1 MARGS
6 NIGGMLA
13 QSGLAGGQN
22 IAQAYQQLGR
32 GVGGMFSGV
41 AGALERRQERRR
53 RTEELQQAQQAISQY
68 TTAGTINPGMLL
80 QKAQQAESAGNTQLA
95 QLYRQGAEQAKQNL
109 TAGQNLTAYNQLA
122 AKAGLSPEEAATGV
136 RGLVSGQYK
145 DPSSALRGTIETQKM
160 VKQKANKEYVVDQ
173 LKAEGLD
180 SIATD
185 VERGLYTD
193 AQIGSVL
200 SNARQ
205 AKAAAEQGQAGLEA
219 FVTAADLSETTF
231 GKAIKEGQLENVP
244 SSLISKMATEAI
256 NERQTTELV
265 KNLKS
270 LNTDVSN
277 EAAELLELGVI
288 TDQGAKNLV
297 VEGKKGPQISTS
309 NMKQYV
315 LPDGTVVWGGDITVD
330 GDERKAYR
338 DPQNPNSIINL
349 PVESVEL
356 KGEARIRGEDLRLA
370 GIQLA
375 ENPKFS
381 DLDAT
386 DQEKAKVAFASK
398 YNELITKKKTNEEA
412 LAEAKAHA
420 LSLIEQR
427 TEKGIIFDTTTT
439 EFKEDSV
446 KEFDS
451 IEDAEAANLKTG
463 TIVIING
470 RRAVIE

>member
-1 MARGS
+1 MANMS
-6 NIGGMLA
+6 AIASMLA
-13 QSGLAGGQN
+13 QSGTNIGQQ
-22 IAQAYQQLGR
+22 IGAPVASFGQGI
-32 GVGGMFSGV
+32 GGM
-41 AGALERRQERRR
+41 LTRRRQAQELEEARRI
-53 RTEELQQAQQAISQY
+53 ISQY
-68 TTAGTINPGMLL
+68 STAGNINPGMLTK
-80 QKAQQAESAGNTQLA
+80 KAQEAEAEGKDYLA
-95 QLYRQGAEQAKQNL
+95 DVFRKGAEQAN
-109 TAGQNLTAYNQLA
+109 TNMVAGQNLTAYNQLA
-122 AKAGLSPEEAATGV
+122 TQAGLSPEEASIGV
-136 RGLVSGQYK
+136 RGLIAGQYK
-145 DPSSALRGTIETQKM
+145 DPSSALKGTMDTQRM
-160 VKQKANKEYVVDQ
+160 VKQQASKEYAVEQ
-173 LKAEGLD
+173 LKAEGLEE
-180 SIATD
+180 IAED
-185 VERGLYTD
+185 IERGLYTD
-193 AQIGSVL
+193 AQVGSVL
-200 SNARQ
+200 ATARQ
-205 AKAAAEQGQAGLEA
+205 AKAAAEQGQTALEA
-219 FVTAADLSETTF
+219 FVTASDLSGTTF
-231 GKAIKEGQLENVP
+231 GQAVAEGKLKDVP
-244 SSLISKMATEAI
+244 SGLISKMATEAI

-270 LNTDVSN
+270 MDRPEAT

-288 TDQGAKNLV
+288 TDEGAKKLV
-297 VEGKKGPQISTS
+297 VEGKRGPKISTT

-315 LPDGTVVWGGDITVD
+315 LDDGTLVWGGDITVD

-338 DPQNPNSIINL
+338 DPQNPNSIIDL
-349 PVESVEL
+349 PAEAVEF

-375 ENPKFS
+375 EDPKFS

-412 LAEAKAHA
+412 LAGAKAHA

-451 IEDAEAANLKTG
+451 IEDAEAANLKPG
-463 TIVIING
+463 TIVTING

>member
-1 MARGS
+1 MAYD
-6 NIGGMLA
+6 IGGMLA
-13 QSGLAGGQN
+13 RSGAVTGQLMGGGIADVGAG
-22 IAQAYQQLGR
+22 I
-32 GVGGMFSGV
+32 GG
-41 AGALERRQERRR
+41 LLTRRKEKRRKA
-53 RTEELQQAQQAISQY
+53 EELQEAQQAISQY

-80 QKAQQAESAGNTQLA
+80 QKAQQAASEGNTQLA
-95 QLYRQGAEQAKQNL
+95 QLYQQGAEQAKQNL
-109 TAGQNLTAYNQLA
+109 TTGQNLTAYNQLA
-122 AKAGLSPEEAATGV
+122 AKAGLSPEEAGTGV

-145 DPSSALRGTIETQKM
+145 DPSAALRGAVETQKM
-160 VKQKANKEYVVDQ
+160 VKQKANTEYVVDQ
-173 LKAEGLD
+173 LRAEGLD
-180 SIATD
+180 SIAED

-193 AQIGSVL
+193 AQTGAVL
-200 SNARQ
+200 SSARQ

-219 FVTAADLSETTF
+219 FVDATELSDTTF
-231 GKAIKEGQLENVP
+231 GKAIKEGKLENVP
-244 SSLISKMATEAI
+244 ASLISKMATEAI
-256 NERQTTELV
+256 AERQTTELV
-265 KNLKS
+265 KNLK
-270 LNTDVSN
+270 LINTNVSN
-277 EAAELLELGVI
+277 EAAELLEMGVI
-288 TDQGAKNLV
+288 TDEGAKKLV

-315 LPDGTVVWGGDITVD
+315 LEDGTVVWGGDITVD

-349 PVESVEL
+349 PVEAVEL

-381 DLDAT
+381 DLGAT

-420 LSLIEQR
+420 LSLIEQK
-427 TEKGIIFDTTTT
+427 TEEGINFLGFEVPLTSKTTT
-439 EFKEDSV
+439 EFKELR
-446 KEFDS
+446 EFDS
-451 IEDAEAANLKTG
+451 VEAAEAAGLKPN
-463 TIVIING
+463 TIVLING